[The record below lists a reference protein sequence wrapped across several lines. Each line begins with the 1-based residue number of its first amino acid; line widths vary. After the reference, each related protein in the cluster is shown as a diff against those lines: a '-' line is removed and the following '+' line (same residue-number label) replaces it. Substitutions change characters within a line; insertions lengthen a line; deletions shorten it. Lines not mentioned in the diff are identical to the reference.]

1 MKGVMN
7 MNKVKKILLFLILLS
22 IFVVVPTILLYENCD
37 TLKDPHNDNW
47 YIDIVT
53 AASIEHIRASESEEQ
68 PMQAID
74 FHFTGYDNDIVMEN
88 RTKEEKVFPFQ
99 GIDVT
104 LETRNQ
110 KYVVY
115 MIVDENGQL
124 QIERYE
130 KSDHFNPLA

>member
-1 MKGVMN
+1 MKKTVLILALILAF
-7 MNKVKKILLFLILLS
+7 ILLLAGLI
-22 IFVVVPTILLYENCD
+22 VVPSVFLYENFD
-37 TLKDPHNDNW
+37 FLKDPHNDNW

-68 PMQAID
+68 PMQAVK
-74 FHFTGYDNDIVMEN
+74 FHFTGYDHDIVLDN

-99 GIDVT
+99 EIDVT

-115 MIVDENGQL
+115 MTVDENGQL

-130 KSDHFNPLA
+130 KSDHFNPFA